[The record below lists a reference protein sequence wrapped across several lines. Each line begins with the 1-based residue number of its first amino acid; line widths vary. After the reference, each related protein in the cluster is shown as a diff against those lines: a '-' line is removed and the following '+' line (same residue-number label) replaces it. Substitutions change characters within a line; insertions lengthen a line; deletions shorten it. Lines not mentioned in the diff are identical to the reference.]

1 MNGMANGQLWSG
13 ISKVVMK
20 RKYLLWT
27 LAISLLQLG
36 VSSFRAAALDAK
48 INLMARSPLR
58 QIRDEVDPTDE
69 QSCESMGQ
77 IGITYETGNTGP
89 PNIGL
94 CITDPRGRKIGYD
107 PRVPKVWQELSLADG
122 FVECNEFDVKT
133 ALEHCAAHIHI
144 CGPVSGTYMLE
155 VLPTQNGTYSISVM
169 GTRESKRDQVGL
181 RSTASRAHYNSEIRK
196 QSPEVLTL
204 TYSRAGGTRISLGRT
219 NAQVA
224 TSDKSR
230 AEPSAH

>member
-1 MNGMANGQLWSG
+1 
-13 ISKVVMK
+13 MK
-20 RKYLLWT
+20 RRYLRLT
-27 LAISLLQLG
+27 LAISLLHLG
-36 VSSFRAAALDAK
+36 ISAVRAAALDAK
-48 INLMARSPLR
+48 TNLMARSPLR

-77 IGITYETGNTGP
+77 IGITYETGNAGP

-94 CITDPRGRKIGYD
+94 RITDPRGRKIGYD
-107 PRVPKVWQELSLADG
+107 PRAPKVWQELPLAYG
-122 FVECNEFDVKT
+122 FVECSEIDDET
-133 ALEHCAAHIHI
+133 GLEHCAAHIQI

-155 VLPTQNGTYSISVM
+155 VLPTQNSTYSISVM
-169 GTRESKRDQVGL
+169 GTSESKRDQAGPH
-181 RSTASRAHYNSEIRK
+181 STASGAHYNGEIRK

-204 TYSRAGGTRISLGRT
+204 NYSREAGTRISLGRN

-230 AEPSAH
+230 APSTH